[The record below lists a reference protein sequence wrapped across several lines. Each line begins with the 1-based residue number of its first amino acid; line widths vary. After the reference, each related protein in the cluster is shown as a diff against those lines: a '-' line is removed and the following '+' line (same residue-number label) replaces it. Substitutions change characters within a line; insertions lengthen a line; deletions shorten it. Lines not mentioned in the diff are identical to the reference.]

1 VRDLELP
8 AHLFPSE
15 VAARAVRVDL
25 ETDAVIAGLAGL
37 DGIALPASLANAVPK
52 RRLEYLAGRYCA
64 RAALR
69 GCAHALAEEPIGQG
83 EHREPLWPAGA
94 TGSIAHTTGYVVAA
108 ASASDRVSALGVDV
122 ERWMD
127 DDAPRRI
134 GAHVAIE
141 GELAALCERTGWS
154 SGRALTLVFSAK
166 ETLYKCLYPEV
177 RRYFGFHDARV
188 ESLEPERGAFAIAL
202 TGPLEH
208 LPAGLTLEGR
218 FEVFDDVVFTSLVRA
233 AGR

>member
-8 AHLFPSE
+8 AHLFPPD
-15 VAARAVRVDL
+15 VAARAVRVDVG
-25 ETDAVIAGLAGL
+25 TDAVIAGLSDL
-37 DGIALPASLANAVPK
+37 DGIPLPASLAGAVPK

-69 GCAHALAEEPIGQG
+69 DCAHALADEPIGQG
-83 EHREPLWPAGA
+83 QNREPLWPAGA
-94 TGSIAHTTGYVVAA
+94 AGSIAHTTGYVVAA
-108 ASASDRVSALGVDV
+108 ASASGRVSALGVDV

-127 DDAPRRI
+127 EDAPRRI
-134 GAHVAIE
+134 GAHIATD
-141 GELAALCERTGWS
+141 GELVGLCERTGWS

-188 ESLEPERGAFAIAL
+188 ESLDPDRGAFAIAL
-202 TGPLEH
+202 TGALEH

-218 FEVFDDVVFTSLVRA
+218 FEALDDVVLTSIVRSA
-233 AGR
+233 RR